1 MQQQGNPWDIQ
12 PGLEDAQA
20 YQKAYQQAS
29 QQVQSQN
36 PRDVKERQSPAVSGS
51 QSGGLLRKSKRR
63 RKTKRSRKSKRRRS
77 NRRKLRR

>member
-1 MQQQGNPWDIQ
+1 MQEAQPWDNQ
-12 PGLEDAQA
+12 PNLQEAQQI
-20 YQKAYQQAS
+20 QKAYQQAS

-36 PRDVKERQSPAVSGS
+36 PRDVKERQSPAVSGT

-77 NRRKLRR
+77 KRRKLRR

>member
-12 PGLEDAQA
+12 PGLGEAQA

-36 PRDVKERQSPAVSGS
+36 PRDVNERQGPAVSGT
-51 QSGGLLRKSKRR
+51 QSGGLLRKSKRH
-63 RKTKRSRKSKRRRS
+63 RKTKRSRKSKRRKS
-77 NRRKLRR
+77 KRRKLRR

>member
-12 PGLEDAQA
+12 PNLQQAQQI
-20 YQKAYQQAS
+20 QKAYQF

-36 PRDVKERQSPAVSGS
+36 PRDVKERQSPAVPGT

>member
-12 PGLEDAQA
+12 PELEEAQA

-36 PRDVKERQSPAVSGS
+36 PRDVTERQSPAVSGT
-51 QSGGLLRKSKRR
+51 QSGGLLRNLKDAEKQRGLENQ
-63 RKTKRSRKSKRRRS
+63 KEANQKEE
-77 NRRKLRR
+77 N